1 MWTPVVSVVLASV
14 VTFASA
20 AVVDVE
26 PRDTFTSCLT
36 NSGSGGTIV
45 TPSSSDYASSRAA
58 FNQRLSYQPAAIA
71 FPKSAADVQKYVN
84 CAVAS
89 GIPVVGRSGGH
100 SYAAYGVG
108 GQNGALVIDL
118 KNMKAITVDGS
129 GVAKVQTG
137 NRLGDVAQKLWDS
150 GQWALPH
157 GTCPYVGTGGHAAFG
172 GFGPF
177 SRMAGL
183 LQDRITSAEV
193 VLANGTIATA
203 SATQNTD
210 LFWALRG
217 AGASYGIITQWTF
230 AALAAPTS
238 VIGYH
243 IDYSSTQSKSKIA
256 SLLGAWEKLAIAAPK
271 EMAMIAVLGADGD
284 GLYLQFTGDYYGTKT
299 AFNSATSNWTTILSP
314 GKITAKTYNWYDSLV
329 AEDGPLSTSNP
340 EPKDTFFAKS
350 LFTKEAL
357 TAAKWTSFVNYL
369 ASSGVSSDTDWFVEI
384 DCEHLPFCFSLG
396 VVSDSV
402 SDAVYGGV
410 IKTAG
415 ADATS
420 FAHRDAILSFQ
431 LYASSQGLQPP
442 YPSDGIPFVNGMLNA
457 LEPNPQAAYV
467 NYVDP
472 TLTDSQWKTQYF
484 GSHYTRL
491 SSIKRAVDPSNVFRF
506 PQSIG
511 LS

>member
-1 MWTPVVSVVLASV
+1 MWTPVVAVVLASA

-36 NSGSGGTIV
+36 SNGSGGTVV
-45 TPSSSDYASSRAA
+45 TPSSSSYTSSRAA
-58 FNQRLSYQPAAIA
+58 FNKRLSYQPAAIA
-71 FPKSAADVQKYVN
+71 YPSSPADVQKYVK
-84 CAVAS
+84 CAATS
-89 GIPVVGRSGGH
+89 ETPVVARSGGH

-118 KNMKAITVDGS
+118 KNMKSFTVDGS

-137 NRLGDVAQKLWDS
+137 NRLGDVAQKLWD
-150 GQWALPH
+150 GGKWALPH

-193 VLANGTIATA
+193 VLANGTLTTA
-203 SATQNTD
+203 SATKNQD

-217 AGASYGIITQWTF
+217 AGASYGIVTQWTF
-230 AALAAPTS
+230 AALKAPTS
-238 VIGYH
+238 VIGYSVN
-243 IDYSSTQSKSKIA
+243 YGSTQSKSKIA
-256 SLLGAWEKLAIAAPK
+256 SLLGAWEKLAITAPK
-271 EMAMIAVLGADGD
+271 ELAMFAVLANNGDG
-284 GLYLQFTGDYYGTKT
+284 GLYLQFTGDYYGTKS
-299 AFNSATSNWTTILSP
+299 AFNSVTSNWTTVLSP
-314 GKITAKTYNWYDSLV
+314 GTIKATTYNWYDSLV
-329 AEDGPLSTSNP
+329 AEDGQLSTSGP
-340 EPKDTFFAKS
+340 QPKDNFFAKS
-350 LFTKEAL
+350 LFTKQAL

-369 ASSGVSSDTDWFVEI
+369 ASSGISSNTDWFVEI
-384 DCEHLPFCFSLG
+384 DL
-396 VVSDSV
+396 
-402 SDAVYGGV
+402 YGGAV
-410 IKTAG
+410 KAAG

-431 LYASSQGLQPP
+431 LYASAQNINGA
-442 YPSDGIPFVNGMLNA
+442 YPSSGIPFVNGMLNA
-457 LEPNPQAAYV
+457 VEPNPQAAYV

-491 SSIKRAVDPSNVFRF
+491 SSIKRAVDPNNVFRF